1 MKLSASLEYEK
12 LREDRESW
20 NKIYLNHDGK
30 FFHAYDW
37 SAWLIKMFVCTEE
50 FQKARGDSSMIQA
63 NRYQT
68 KNSEYV
74 IIGFPLESIGK
85 YIPEYISMQ
94 PVEEGNGDIIIEVAM
109 PESVNTLTYEDMK
122 QQYEQ
127 WRNEC
132 PIKEQ
137 KQKTSLGK
145 GAPSNA
151 QMATAKGGLFSI
163 LTQILSWPVE
173 SKTPM
178 ENAEFIAEMKRQLI
192 ALL

>member
-12 LREDRESW
+12 LREDRASW
-20 NKIYLNHDGK
+20 NIIYLNHDGK

-37 SAWLIKMFVCTEE
+37 SAWLIKMFVCTEAL
-50 FQKARGDSSMIQA
+50 QKERGDSSMIQA

-94 PVEEGNGDIIIEVAM
+94 PVEDGNGDLIIEIAL
-109 PESVNTLTYEDMK
+109 PESINTMTYEEIK

-127 WRNEC
+127 WRSEC
-132 PIKEQ
+132 PIKEH
-137 KQKTSLGK
+137 KQKTAGK

>member
-12 LREDRESW
+12 LREDRASW
-20 NKIYLNHDGK
+20 NIIYLNHDGK

-37 SAWLIKMFVCTEE
+37 SAWLIKMFVCTETL
-50 FQKARGDSSMIQA
+50 QKERGDSSMIQA

-94 PVEEGNGDIIIEVAM
+94 PVEDGNGDLIIEIAL
-109 PESVNTLTYEDMK
+109 PESINTMTYEEIK

-127 WRNEC
+127 WRSEC

-137 KQKTSLGK
+137 KQKTTGK

-173 SKTPM
+173 SKTPL
-178 ENAEFIAEMKRQLI
+178 ENAEFIGDLKRQLI